1 MSATRPSPIADWSSR
16 RPAVILAPMQRLP
29 TLRRALRIYAAI
41 DSRVDRAQEATR
53 GFVGGLL
60 GAALDTEEQS
70 TLTVSA
76 YDRGGQFDGV
86 LEWEAEVFASLPS
99 GRILV
104 GGAGAGREVGHL
116 SALGHAID
124 ALEPAAAPAAA
135 CRARLGPGDLLAEC
149 DYAALV
155 DAVLDGAP
163 TLAEPLVGRP
173 YAAIVL
179 GWGSLTHVLDP
190 SARRRLLRACDR
202 LCPTGPI
209 VASAWI
215 EGTRFAPQAS
225 RAEATGARVGQVVG
239 RLRGVPASE
248 GRIIFNRATG
258 FGAALT
264 ARELRALGD
273 AVGRQTILDPTGA
286 SPAVVWPPG

>member
-1 MSATRPSPIADWSSR
+1 MSPNCRP
-16 RPAVILAPMQRLP
+16 
-29 TLRRALRIYAAI
+29 RRAR
-41 DSRVDRAQEATR
+41 
-53 GFVGGLL
+53 
-60 GAALDTEEQS
+60 
-70 TLTVSA
+70 
-76 YDRGGQFDGV
+76 
-86 LEWEAEVFASLPS
+86 
-99 GRILV
+99 
-104 GGAGAGREVGHL
+104 
-116 SALGHAID
+116 
-124 ALEPAAAPAAA
+124 PAAAPAAA

-215 EGTRFAPQAS
+215 ISALPAQKQTRQ
-225 RAEATGARVGQVVG
+225 
-239 RLRGVPASE
+239 PAM
-248 GRIIFNRATG
+248 
-258 FGAALT
+258 L
-264 ARELRALGD
+264 
-273 AVGRQTILDPTGA
+273 
-286 SPAVVWPPG
+286 